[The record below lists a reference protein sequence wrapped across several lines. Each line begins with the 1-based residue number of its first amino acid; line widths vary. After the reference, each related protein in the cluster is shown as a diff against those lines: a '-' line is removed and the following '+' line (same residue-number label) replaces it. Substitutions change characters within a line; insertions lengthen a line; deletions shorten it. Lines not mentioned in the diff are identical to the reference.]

1 MTAMAGSGVKHELSL
16 VATVAGIAIAIALA
30 VTFLPMLGRASPGA
44 DIGATQY
51 RKAHEIEDDDPEKAL
66 TLYESI
72 GPDAGEWYERAKG
85 QIARLKTEL
94 AERPPAASAEE
105 QAAYDAL
112 ADYWRKEA
120 GNHDELIR
128 RGEEFVRDHPRGF
141 HRPDVE
147 RRIAHAR
154 QGRIARR
161 QQEAQEIGEA
171 IDRSLQR
178 KDFAGAI
185 QSIEASAPRLRT
197 DLEVW
202 SRLTAR
208 RDAVVT
214 EARRHYQQQ
223 IQEAERLVREG
234 LKDDARR
241 LWLSTLRSF
250 GDGKVPELADLHRA
264 AALRAEE
271 IRP

>member
-16 VATVAGIAIAIALA
+16 VATVAGTAIAIALA
-30 VTFLPMLGRASPGA
+30 VTFLPMLGRTSQGEDA
-44 DIGATQY
+44 GATQY
-51 RKAHEIEDDDPEKAL
+51 KRAHEIEDDDPEKAL

-72 GPDAGEWYERAKG
+72 GPDAGEWHERAKG
-85 QIARLKTEL
+85 QVTRLRAEL
-94 AERPPAASAEE
+94 AERPPVASAAE
-105 QAAYDAL
+105 QADYDAL
-112 ADYWRKEA
+112 SDAWRKEA

-128 RGEEFVRDHPRGF
+128 RGEEFVRNHPRGF

-161 QQEAQEIGEA
+161 LEEAKEVGETV
-171 IDRSLQR
+171 DRCLQR
-178 KDFAGAI
+178 KDFGGAV
-185 QSIEASAPRLRT
+185 QAIEASAPRLRA
-197 DLEVW
+197 DLDAW

-208 RDAVVT
+208 RDAVVV
-214 EARRHYQQQ
+214 EARRYYQQQ
-223 IQEAERLVREG
+223 IQEADRMVREG

-241 LWLSTLRSF
+241 MWLTTLRSF